1 MPKGRILKE
10 AAPLLADAGIEPEAA
25 FADPDSRLLRF
36 ATNHPGP
43 DLPALELR
51 HRRRARVEDRIRAAK
66 DTGLRNLP
74 YKDAASNQVWI
85 ELVLLAQDL
94 TAWTQTLALHGEHAV
109 AEPKRL
115 RLLLFGIA
123 ARLIRTGRRVI
134 LDLDKSWPYTPAIV
148 QAITTLRAY
157 PAPG

>member
-1 MPKGRILKE
+1 MSP
-10 AAPLLADAGIEPEAA
+10 
-25 FADPDSRLLRF
+25 
-36 ATNHPGP
+36 
-43 DLPALELR
+43 
-51 HRRRARVEDRIRAAK
+51 
-66 DTGLRNLP
+66 
-74 YKDAASNQVWI
+74 
-85 ELVLLAQDL
+85 
-94 TAWTQTLALHGEHAV
+94 QTLALHGEHAV

-134 LDLDKSWPYTPAIV
+134 LDLDKSWPHAPAIV